1 MDRQRALSIV
11 RATSIVLV
19 IVAIVVPAFDL
30 ISKGRFDPTR
40 FFAYFTIQSNVIGV
54 ATFAWL
60 IAIGRGRRP
69 PALDR
74 LRGAAALYLT
84 VTFFVVIF
92 LLSGVDVQLELAW
105 VDFVLHKLFPVV
117 VVLDWVIDPPVTR
130 INWRDVAIWLI
141 YPIIWA
147 VITVIRG
154 ALDGWYPYPFLDP
167 DKAGGYGQVAIV
179 IAAITIGFI
188 VLGAIIRAIGNA
200 RHMRMSQPEI

>member
-1 MDRQRALSIV
+1 MIC
-11 RATSIVLV
+11 
-19 IVAIVVPAFDL
+19 
-30 ISKGRFDPTR
+30 
-40 FFAYFTIQSNVIGV
+40 
-54 ATFAWL
+54 
-60 IAIGRGRRP
+60 
-69 PALDR
+69 
-74 LRGAAALYLT
+74 
-84 VTFFVVIF
+84 
-92 LLSGVDVQLELAW
+92 LLSGVEVQLELAW